1 MMNELL
7 MRALQAAALWSGL
20 LILLL
25 LVLAGVVSSGRRRHM
40 VSLGDGGNPDL
51 QAATRAFGNCAEYA
65 PAGMAALILLALV
78 GASPWMVHG
87 VGGAL
92 LAGRVIHAVGLLF
105 QTGPSL
111 GRLVGMALTW
121 IALLAA
127 GVALVAFGV
136 I

>member
-40 VSLGDGGNPDL
+40 VSLGDGGNADL